1 MQEIIFSISLYLG
14 VAGFLLFSVSTL
26 TGLRIIKIKAKYR
39 VHKRVGIIGFSAMF
53 IHGLVMSYFYFFS

>member
-14 VAGFLLFSVSTL
+14 IAGFLLFSVSIL
-26 TGLRIIKIKAKYR
+26 TGLRIIKIKANYI
-39 VHKRVGIIGFSAMF
+39 VHKRVGILGFSAML

>member
-14 VAGFLLFSVSTL
+14 LAGFLLFLVSFL
-26 TGLRIIKIKAKYR
+26 TGFRIIKIKAKYR
-39 VHKRVGIIGFSAMF
+39 VHRRVGIIGFSAMF